1 MDIVVGDL
9 LTVGGHKYMTLEVLS
24 YENKKYAFV
33 NRVINEDEITK
44 EYYIV
49 EDLGGSVKTVMDD
62 DLRNILL
69 PKFEKM
75 LMSDLNSL
83 DEE

>member
-1 MDIVVGDL
+1 MNIDVGDL
-9 LTVGGHKYMTLEVLS
+9 LTINGAKYMTLEVLS

-49 EDLGGSVKTVMDD
+49 EDLGGSVKAVVDD
-62 DLRNILL
+62 DLRKILM

-75 LMSDLNSL
+75 LMLDLNSL
-83 DEE
+83 NEE